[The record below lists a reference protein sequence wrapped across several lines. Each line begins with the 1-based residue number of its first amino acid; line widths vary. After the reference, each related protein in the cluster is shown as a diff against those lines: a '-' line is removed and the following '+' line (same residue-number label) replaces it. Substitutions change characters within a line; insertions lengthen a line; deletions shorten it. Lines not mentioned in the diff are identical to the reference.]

1 MEGDE
6 KGVSTM
12 ASIAQDGTSDWN
24 EDLYED
30 VLETIEDRL
39 LEIEDLIDVSKADE
53 TRVQA
58 YAEIRR
64 VTHSL
69 KGLAQAYGLED
80 IAAGCHNFEDRFEA
94 SEGVDHAQLRIFI
107 TKLQQMLE
115 QHLTS

>member
-1 MEGDE
+1 M
-6 KGVSTM
+6 T
-12 ASIAQDGTSDWN
+12 SIAQDDTSDWDD
-24 EDLYED
+24 DLYED

-39 LEIEDLIDVSKADE
+39 LEIEDLIDVSQAEE

-69 KGLAQAYGLED
+69 KGLAQAYELKD
-80 IAAGCHNFEDRFEA
+80 IAAGCHDFEDRFEMA
-94 SEGVDHAQLRIFI
+94 EGLDHAQLRIFV

>member
-1 MEGDE
+1 
-6 KGVSTM
+6 M
-12 ASIAQDGTSDWN
+12 ATVPSEDTSDWN
-24 EDLYED
+24 DDLYED

-39 LEIEDLIDVSKADE
+39 LEIEDLIDVSKAEE

-69 KGLAQAYGLED
+69 KGLAQAYGLSD
-80 IAAGCHNFEDRFEA
+80 IASCCHAMEDRFEMA
-94 SEGVDHAQLRIFI
+94 EGPDDAGLRIFV

-115 QHLTS
+115 QHLAS